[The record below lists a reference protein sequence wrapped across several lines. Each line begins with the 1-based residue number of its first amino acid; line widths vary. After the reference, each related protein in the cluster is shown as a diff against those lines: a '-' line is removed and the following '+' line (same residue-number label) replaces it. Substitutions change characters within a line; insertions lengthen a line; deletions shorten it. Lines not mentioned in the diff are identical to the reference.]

1 MMGIKLQAKKEL
13 RIVPVRFT
21 RATSGA
27 PDAKYPDI
35 DNRGHNHTVPTVNGL
50 AESGPL
56 PGAVVGI
63 GKQQEVTIQMIRDGI
78 DNSADLFVTSSDH
91 EAIQIIEP
99 KDGEKCENAKH
110 CNITLTGGNIS
121 GATPKSA
128 AVQIRFGAKDGPIIA
143 ILTTYTFPKLTI
155 KIQPHVVTIDD
166 PSGSGGIT
174 PTLKIDDVMTQVAAI
189 WASSGI
195 EFVVQKTQAFNI
207 KLAQA
212 NKMLFNEINDV
223 FAAKWIPDT
232 INVYI
237 MQELENALGYGLSK
251 AAYASFGLTR
261 PGVFMGMKTD
271 TTDRT
276 SEVYW
281 CANDLAHELG
291 HFFTLWHPSDKP
303 SSGASSWE
311 RHETWSMRF
320 LMHNYNFTGRASAP
334 QDGANW
340 PDFNDFGYG
349 AFGANPYRA
358 GLISLKN
365 VRTSAGVGRD
375 AQCST
380 VRNYIAQGPSVLY

>member
-1 MMGIKLQAKKEL
+1 MSIKLRAKKEL

-21 RATSGA
+21 RAKSGA
-27 PDAKYPDI
+27 PDAKYPDV
-35 DNRGHNHTVPTVNGL
+35 DNRGHNHKVPMVNGL
-50 AESGPL
+50 AESDAL
-56 PGAVVGI
+56 PGAVMGI
-63 GKQQEVTIQMIRDGI
+63 GKQQEVSVEMVREGI
-78 DNSADLFVTSSDH
+78 DNSADLFVTSSDQ
-91 EAIQIIEP
+91 ETVQIIEP
-99 KDGEKCENAKH
+99 KDGDKCASAKR
-110 CNITLTGGNIS
+110 CEIILKGGNFS

-128 AVQIRFGAKDGPIIA
+128 VVEIRFGAKDGPIVA
-143 ILTTYTFPKLTI
+143 KLTTYTFPKLTI

-166 PSGSGGIT
+166 PSGSGGVT
-174 PTLKIDDVMTQVAAI
+174 PTLQIDDVMKQVSAL

-195 EFVVQKTQAFNI
+195 EFVVQKTQAFSI

-212 NKMLFNEINDV
+212 NKMLFSEINSV
-223 FAAKWIPDT
+223 YAAKWIPST
-232 INVYI
+232 INVYV

-251 AAYASFGLTR
+251 AAHASFGLTH
-261 PGVFMGMKTD
+261 PGVFMGMKTGS
-271 TTDRT
+271 TDRT
-276 SEVYW
+276 SETYW

-291 HFFTLWHPSDKP
+291 HFFTLWHPSDEP
-303 SSGASSWE
+303 ASGASGWE
-311 RHETWSMRF
+311 RYETWSMRF

-334 QDGANW
+334 QGGAHW

-365 VRTSAGVGRD
+365 VRTGAGAGRD